1 MPCAPTNGRFSK
13 RARRLLWLFAGVYIA
28 GGSVMAARAAAR
40 NGANPVLTFA
50 AMATMHASYG
60 AGFAAG
66 WWRERSST
74 R

>member
-1 MPCAPTNGRFSK
+1 
-13 RARRLLWLFAGVYIA
+13 
-28 GGSVMAARAAAR
+28 MAARAASR

-50 AMATMHASYG
+50 AMATMPASYG